1 MCNEKGRKR
10 WTPLASPS
18 GSDGK
23 KKKLPAMQ
31 ETQVQSLDREN
42 SLEKGM
48 ATHSSILPWRIPW
61 RQESD
66 GWVRKESDPRT

>member
-1 MCNEKGRKR
+1 MCNEKGKKR
-10 WTPLASPS
+10 WPPLASPS

-23 KKKLPAMQ
+23 KKKKKKKSPAMR
-31 ETQVQSLDREN
+31 ETQVQSLDWEDF
-42 SLEKGM
+42 LEEGL

-66 GWVRKESDPRT
+66 G